1 MKDFIFTLPTKLYF
15 GESYIE
21 KVGSILKEKSF
32 EKVLIVFGKHS
43 KNVGLI
49 DNIETQLKQEN
60 INYFELD
67 DIRVNPI
74 RSKVYQGIKIAKENN
89 VDLILAIGGG
99 SVIDTAKAI
108 ACGVKVD
115 FDFFDF
121 NLHLKEVKSAMPIVT
136 ILTIAA
142 SGSEMSDSCVISDD
156 NLNIKNGFNSEYV
169 RPLISFLNSE
179 YLKTLPKHQMACGIT
194 DMFMHTFERYIYIE
208 ESSEIADGFA
218 LALLK
223 NWYKTVQKYLK
234 GDNSKEVLDD
244 FMLIGSF
251 AHNGLTNI
259 GKKFLMPVHKL
270 EHGVGGFY
278 PNLVHADG
286 LAILLPYFLEEYK
299 TYLKDKLITFGKVVL
314 ELDSNN
320 DDKLIN
326 DVILKI
332 KSIFHELGMPQSF
345 NELGISFDYLK
356 IANALTKNNS
366 SPLSYPNKNIDV
378 NVASRIYKNSLF

>member
-32 EKVLIVFGKHS
+32 EKVLIVFGKHF
-43 KNVGLI
+43 KKVGLI

>member
-43 KNVGLI
+43 KKVGLI

-366 SPLSYPNKNIDV
+366 SLLSYPNRNIDV

>member
-43 KNVGLI
+43 KKVGLI

-366 SPLSYPNKNIDV
+366 SPLSYPNRNIDV

>member
-1 MKDFIFTLPTKLYF
+1 MEDFIFSLPTKLYF
-15 GESYIE
+15 GESYIKE
-21 KVGSILKEKSF
+21 VGTILKEKSF
-32 EKVLIVFGKHS
+32 NNVLIVFGNHS
-43 KNVGLI
+43 KKVGLI
-49 DNIETQLKQEN
+49 DNIEEQLKQQN
-60 INYFELD
+60 IKYFELD

-74 RSKVYQGIKIAKENN
+74 RSKVYQGIKIVKDNN
-89 VDLILAIGGG
+89 IDLILAIGGG

-108 ACGVKVD
+108 ACGAKVD

-121 NLHLKEVKSAMPIVT
+121 NLHLKIVKNALPIVT

-156 NLNIKNGFNSEYV
+156 SLNIKNGFNSEYV
-169 RPLISFLNSE
+169 RPIISFLNSE

-194 DMFMHTFERYIYIE
+194 DMFMHTFERYIYTE
-208 ESSEIADGFA
+208 DCSDIADGFA
-218 LALLK
+218 IALLK

-234 GDNSKEVLDD
+234 ADNSKEVLDD

-286 LAILLPYFLEEYK
+286 LAILLPRFLEEYK
-299 TYLKDKLITFGKVVL
+299 ADLKDKLITFGKVVL

-320 DDKLIN
+320 DDQLII

-332 KSIFHELGMPQSF
+332 KSIFRELGMPQSF
-345 NELGISFDYLK
+345 NELDISFDYLK

-366 SPLSYPNKNIDV
+366 TPLSYPNKNIDV

>member
-21 KVGSILKEKSF
+21 KVGSIFKEKSF
-32 EKVLIVFGKHS
+32 KNVLIVFGNHS
-43 KNVGLI
+43 KKVGLI
-49 DNIETQLKQEN
+49 DNIESQLKEEN
-60 INYFELD
+60 IKYFELD

-74 RSKVYQGIKIAKENN
+74 RSKVYEGIKIAKDNN

-108 ACGVKVD
+108 ASGAKVD

-121 NLHLKEVKSAMPIVT
+121 NLHLKEVKSALPVVT

-156 NLNIKNGFNSEYV
+156 SLNIKNGFNSEHV
-169 RPLISFLNSE
+169 RPIISFLNSD

-208 ESSEIADGFA
+208 ECSEIADGFA

-223 NWYKTVQKYLK
+223 NWYKNVQKYLK
-234 GDNSKEVLDD
+234 GDNSKEVLDE

-278 PNLVHADG
+278 PELVHADG
-286 LAILLPYFLEEYK
+286 LAILLPHFLIEYK

-314 ELDSNN
+314 ELDFDNN
-320 DDKLIN
+320 DQLVD
-326 DVILKI
+326 DVISKI

-356 IANALTKNNS
+356 VANALTKNNN
-366 SPLSYPNKNIDV
+366 SPLAYPNKNIDFD
-378 NVASRIYKNSLF
+378 VASRIYKNSLF

>member
-1 MKDFIFTLPTKLYF
+1 MEDFIFSLPTKLYF
-15 GESYIE
+15 GESYIKE
-21 KVGSILKEKSF
+21 VGTILKEKSF
-32 EKVLIVFGKHS
+32 NNVLIVFGNHS
-43 KNVGLI
+43 KKVGLI
-49 DNIETQLKQEN
+49 DNIEKQLKQQN
-60 INYFELD
+60 IKYFELD

-74 RSKVYQGIKIAKENN
+74 RSKVYQGIKIAKDNN
-89 VDLILAIGGG
+89 IDLILAIGGG

-108 ACGVKVD
+108 ACGAKVD

-121 NLHLKEVKSAMPIVT
+121 NLHLKTVKNALPIVT

-156 NLNIKNGFNSEYV
+156 SLNIKNGFNSEYV
-169 RPLISFLNSE
+169 RPIISFLNSE

-208 ESSEIADGFA
+208 DCSDIADVFA
-218 LALLK
+218 IALLK

-286 LAILLPYFLEEYK
+286 LAILLPHFLEEYK
-299 TYLKDKLITFGKVVL
+299 ADLKDKLITFGKVVL
-314 ELDSNN
+314 ELDSNS
-320 DDKLIN
+320 DDQLII

-332 KSIFHELGMPQSF
+332 KSIFRELGMPQSF
-345 NELGISFDYLK
+345 NELDISFDYLK

-366 SPLSYPNKNIDV
+366 TPLSYPNKNIDV

>member
-1 MKDFIFTLPTKLYF
+1 MEDFIFSLPTKLYF
-15 GESYIE
+15 GESYIKE
-21 KVGSILKEKSF
+21 VGTILKEKSF
-32 EKVLIVFGKHS
+32 NNVLIVFGNHS
-43 KNVGLI
+43 KKVGLI
-49 DNIETQLKQEN
+49 DNIEEQLKQQN
-60 INYFELD
+60 IKYFELD

-74 RSKVYQGIKIAKENN
+74 RSKVYQGIKIAKDNN
-89 VDLILAIGGG
+89 IDLILAIGGG

-108 ACGVKVD
+108 ACGAKVD

-121 NLHLKEVKSAMPIVT
+121 NLHLKIVKNALPIVT

-156 NLNIKNGFNSEYV
+156 SLNIKNGFNSEYV
-169 RPLISFLNSE
+169 RPIISFLNSE

-194 DMFMHTFERYIYIE
+194 DMFMHTFERYIYTE
-208 ESSEIADGFA
+208 DCSDIADGFA
-218 LALLK
+218 IALLK

-234 GDNSKEVLDD
+234 ADNSKEVFDD

-286 LAILLPYFLEEYK
+286 LAILLPRFLEEYK
-299 TYLKDKLITFGKVVL
+299 ADLKDKLITFGKVVL

-320 DDKLIN
+320 DDQLII

-332 KSIFHELGMPQSF
+332 KSIFRELGMPQSF
-345 NELGISFDYLK
+345 NELDISFDYLK

-366 SPLSYPNKNIDV
+366 TPLSYPNKNIDV

>member
-366 SPLSYPNKNIDV
+366 SPLSYPNRNIDV

>member
-43 KNVGLI
+43 KKVGLI

-326 DVILKI
+326 DIILKI